1 MAYWHDTSRSNIV
14 SQDQT
19 ARDREPDK
27 TLIEK
32 GTGHKGCLANKC
44 TLGYPSSMAMSSENE
59 RDEING

>member
-1 MAYWHDTSRSNIV
+1 MILPGQISSHKT
-14 SQDQT
+14 
-19 ARDREPDK
+19 RDREPDK
-27 TLIEK
+27 TLIEE